1 MDCRRAKE
9 VERGC
14 GQQTAMNANRE
25 ELLFQLALMKP
36 AGERAEFLDRECAV
50 PPLNY
55 TLHRQLRFGTVPGG
69 SQRGESH
76 CRRLFPLGVVN
87 FLTKFAN
94 RLTRR
99 SDRHR
104 RC

>member
-36 AGERAEFLDRECAV
+36 AGERAEFLDLARDRGRRQRKDVCRID
-50 PPLNY
+50 
-55 TLHRQLRFGTVPGG
+55 HRQ
-69 SQRGESH
+69 
-76 CRRLFPLGVVN
+76 
-87 FLTKFAN
+87 
-94 RLTRR
+94 
-99 SDRHR
+99 HR
-104 RC
+104 